1 MKRFLHS
8 TAWSRAMGLAASL
21 GVTAWGAPSSITVET
36 SGASSEPASA
46 ESSAATAPKSGKDA
60 AAKPKPAAWLG
71 VSIADV
77 SAAELPPAYAPVT
90 PGGAVR
96 ILQTFHGTSAEQAGL
111 LPDDVILAIN
121 GTPLQGRK
129 TLLDTIHSKTVG
141 DVVALRVGRNGKP
154 FEQKMALSPKPE
166 DMRAITRMLV
176 GSPAPALEGKYYS
189 GDAGPLSRNKGKV
202 VLLDFWATWC
212 GPCRMTTPELEA
224 VYKKYR
230 SKGLDVIGVS
240 SESLED
246 LKAFQASSK
255 TGYPQ
260 FNDVSQ
266 LTTRQYQAFAYPT
279 LVVIDRKGV
288 IQRIEVGAHS
298 RADIEKW
305 VLEYL

>member
-8 TAWSRAMGLAASL
+8 AGWTRAMGLAASL
-21 GVTAWGAPSSITVET
+21 GFSAWGASSSIPAET
-36 SGASSEPASA
+36 SSASSESASA
-46 ESSAATAPKSGKDA
+46 ESSAASPNPGRDA
-60 AAKPKPAAWLG
+60 SAKPKPAAWLG

-77 SAAELPPAYAPVT
+77 PAAQLPEAYAPVT
-90 PGGAVR
+90 SEGAVR

-111 LPDDVILAIN
+111 LPDDIILAIN

-189 GDAGPLSRNKGKV
+189 GDAGSLSKNKGKV

-212 GPCRMTTPELEA
+212 GPCRMTMPELEA

-230 SKGLDVIGVS
+230 SKGLEVIGVS

-246 LKAFQASSK
+246 LKAFQASNK

-288 IQRIEVGAHS
+288 IQRIEVGAHP